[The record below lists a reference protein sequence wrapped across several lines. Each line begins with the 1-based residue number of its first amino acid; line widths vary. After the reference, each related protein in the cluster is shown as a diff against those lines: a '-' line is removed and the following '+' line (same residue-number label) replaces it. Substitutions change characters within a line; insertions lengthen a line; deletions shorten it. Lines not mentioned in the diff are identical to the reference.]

1 MMNYLYGQKYR
12 AVQSIIE
19 SPFFDRLVDYLI
31 NHESVILRELKKH
44 FADEH
49 LFEKNLE
56 KLIDAKIIIR
66 ENRRYTFGGKILKA
80 DCQIVDDQFLV
91 DTTLFSR
98 RLLMQLANRLK
109 EIDFEDFYLIKT
121 DQLAYFKTYQT
132 PYFSWQI
139 LYKNPKQTNIAT
151 YFTAC
156 LTQNHLENHQEMY
169 TLIGDVDVVYY
180 LDQIEVLIE
189 KIKKGR
195 RRIRG
200 SIFVE
205 SAERFGLI
213 QATDERLMIAADVL
227 VGEEEMLENVEPI
240 FQLFDAC
247 SAINQ
252 RQILANLMQQLN
264 IEQIQKIN

>member
-1 MMNYLYGQKYR
+1 MMNYLYGKNYQT
-12 AVQSIIE
+12 VQAIIE

-31 NHESVILRELKKH
+31 NHDSVILRELKKQ

-56 KLIDAKIIIR
+56 KLIAAKIIIR
-66 ENRRYTFGGKILKA
+66 ENRRYTFGGEILNEKSS
-80 DCQIVDDQFLV
+80 LV
-91 DTTLFSR
+91 DPQFSVDPTLLNR
-98 RLLMQLANRLK
+98 HLLMQLANRLK
-109 EIDFEDFYLIKT
+109 AISAEDFYLVKT

-139 LYKNPKQTNIAT
+139 LYKNPRQTNVAT

-156 LTQNHLENHQEMY
+156 ATQNHLDAHQEMY
-169 TLIGDVDVVYY
+169 TLIGDVDVIYY

-200 SIFVE
+200 SIFVS
-205 SAERFGLI
+205 SAEKFGLI
-213 QATDERLMIAADVL
+213 QAVDERLMIAKDVI
-227 VGEEEMLENVEPI
+227 VGEEETLENFEAI
-240 FQLFDAC
+240 FQLFDNY
-247 SAINQ
+247 SAIEQ
-252 RQILANLMQQLN
+252 RQILADLMQQLN
-264 IEQIQKIN
+264 VEQVQKIK